1 MYAAHPPRALSG
13 AASVAIVVAML
24 ALLALGLNVERTA
37 VTTLRL
43 VSVDLAEAP
52 QPQPTGQPKAPKPR
66 ARKPAPRHEAS
77 PRNVRNE
84 ATAVVAPPVRP
95 LVVPPVVTAPQ
106 AGIGSAANN
115 GASSLPGPGQGA
127 GGAGNGLGG
136 GGLGGNG
143 AGDGDG
149 EAVVGPRQTGGKM
162 SYKDLP
168 EGVLG
173 LGQEASVDVVYAVN
187 PDGRASNCR
196 AEHSSGYPLLDNLAC
211 RLIEQRFRFKPARDR
226 LGRPVRAWV
235 EETHSWI
242 ARER

>member
-1 MYAAHPPRALSG
+1 M
-13 AASVAIVVAML
+13 AIVVAML

-37 VTTLRL
+37 ATTLRL

-52 QPQPTGQPKAPKPR
+52 QPTGQPKAPEPR

>member
-1 MYAAHPPRALSG
+1 M
-13 AASVAIVVAML
+13 AIVVAML

-52 QPQPTGQPKAPKPR
+52 QPTGQPKAPEPR

-143 AGDGDG
+143 AGNGDG

>member
-1 MYAAHPPRALSG
+1 M
-13 AASVAIVVAML
+13 AIVVAML
-24 ALLALGLNVERTA
+24 ALLVLGLNVERTA

>member
-1 MYAAHPPRALSG
+1 
-13 AASVAIVVAML
+13 VAIVVAML

-66 ARKPAPRHEAS
+66 ARNPAPRHEAS

-143 AGDGDG
+143 AGAGDG

>member
-1 MYAAHPPRALSG
+1 M
-13 AASVAIVVAML
+13 AIVVAML

-37 VTTLRL
+37 ATTLRL

>member
-1 MYAAHPPRALSG
+1 
-13 AASVAIVVAML
+13 VAIVVAML
-24 ALLALGLNVERTA
+24 ALLALGLNVELTA

>member
-1 MYAAHPPRALSG
+1 M
-13 AASVAIVVAML
+13 AIVVAML

-52 QPQPTGQPKAPKPR
+52 QPTGQPKAPEPR

-143 AGDGDG
+143 TGDGDG

>member
-1 MYAAHPPRALSG
+1 
-13 AASVAIVVAML
+13 
-24 ALLALGLNVERTA
+24 
-37 VTTLRL
+37 
-43 VSVDLAEAP
+43 
-52 QPQPTGQPKAPKPR
+52 
-66 ARKPAPRHEAS
+66 
-77 PRNVRNE
+77 
-84 ATAVVAPPVRP
+84 
-95 LVVPPVVTAPQ
+95 
-106 AGIGSAANN
+106 
-115 GASSLPGPGQGA
+115 
-127 GGAGNGLGG
+127 
-136 GGLGGNG
+136 
-143 AGDGDG
+143 
-149 EAVVGPRQTGGKM
+149 M

>member
-1 MYAAHPPRALSG
+1 M
-13 AASVAIVVAML
+13 AIVVAML
-24 ALLALGLNVERTA
+24 ALLALGLNVELTA

>member
-1 MYAAHPPRALSG
+1 M
-13 AASVAIVVAML
+13 AIVVAML

>member
-95 LVVPPVVTAPQ
+95 LVVPPVVTAPE
-106 AGIGSAANN
+106 AVIGSAANN

>member
-1 MYAAHPPRALSG
+1 M
-13 AASVAIVVAML
+13 AIFGAML
-24 ALLALGLNVERTA
+24 ALLALGLNVQRTA
-37 VTTLRL
+37 ATALRL

-52 QPQPTGQPKAPKPR
+52 QPTGQPKAPEPR

>member
-1 MYAAHPPRALSG
+1 M
-13 AASVAIVVAML
+13 AIVVAML

-52 QPQPTGQPKAPKPR
+52 QPTGQPKAPEPR

>member
-1 MYAAHPPRALSG
+1 M
-13 AASVAIVVAML
+13 AIVVAML

-43 VSVDLAEAP
+43 VSVDLAEA
-52 QPQPTGQPKAPKPR
+52 PQPTGQPKAPKPR

>member
-1 MYAAHPPRALSG
+1 
-13 AASVAIVVAML
+13 VAIVVAML

>member
-1 MYAAHPPRALSG
+1 
-13 AASVAIVVAML
+13 VAIVVAML

-52 QPQPTGQPKAPKPR
+52 QPTGQPKAPEPR